1 MEENW
6 GEGDRTIFSEEL
18 GSEFQRDLLRQ
29 TLIDLG
35 RDTLRADKV
44 PMWEARAA
52 RLRSIIL
59 STTPAAAI
67 GAPAPVPREGRQE
80 SITHQGFVFSHI
92 LPPFLDSLRP
102 YATSFKE
109 PAAGRVE
116 KRLAEE
122 WRVFLA
128 GRGVIFLHLGHRVH
142 SLSYEGQASLVKE
155 FEELFREKGR
165 PSALICPNLPDFRG
179 AFLSFCQDEDVEV
192 LYD

>member
-1 MEENW
+1 MDENW
-6 GEGDRTIFSEEL
+6 GEEDRTIFSEEL

-29 TLIDLG
+29 TLADLARG
-35 RDTLRADKV
+35 TLRVDKI
-44 PMWEARAA
+44 PMWEARAE
-52 RLRSIIL
+52 RLRNIIL

-67 GAPAPVPREGRQE
+67 GAPLPVPRESRQE
-80 SITHQGFVFSHI
+80 SFAHQGFVFSHI

-102 YATSFKE
+102 YKASLRE

-128 GRGVIFLHLGHRVH
+128 GRGVIFIHLGHRVH

-155 FEELFREKGR
+155 FGELFREKGR
-165 PSALICPNLPDFRG
+165 PVALICPDLPEFRG
-179 AFLSFCQDEDVEV
+179 AFLSFCQDEGVEV
-192 LYD
+192 LYE